1 MVQNQGCDIK
11 WAHIVEL
18 SENAV
23 ANTALYVGK
32 HLTRE
37 HLNLTSYSRMNVRLA
52 AQVFTHSNVTSY
64 DMMILYYITRCLVN
78 LLLMDSRQ

>member
-1 MVQNQGCDIK
+1 MDVKLIT

-18 SENAV
+18 SGKTV

-32 HLTRE
+32 NLTRE

-52 AQVFTHSNVTSY
+52 AQVFTHNYITPF
-64 DMMILYYITRCLVN
+64 DINIMILYYFT
-78 LLLMDSRQ
+78 SPGAQ

>member
-1 MVQNQGCDIK
+1 MVQNQGYDIK

-23 ANTALYVGK
+23 DVGK

-64 DMMILYYITRCLVN
+64 DMMILYYITRCSVN

>member
-1 MVQNQGCDIK
+1 MVQNQGYDIK

-37 HLNLTSYSRMNVRLA
+37 HLNWTSYSRMNVRLA
-52 AQVFTHSNVTSY
+52 AQVYTHSNVTSY
-64 DMMILYYITRCLVN
+64 DMMIL
-78 LLLMDSRQ
+78 

>member
-1 MVQNQGCDIK
+1 MCVVQNQGCDIK

-18 SENAV
+18 SEKAV

-32 HLTRE
+32 NLTRE

-52 AQVFTHSNVTSY
+52 AQVLIHN
-64 DMMILYYITRCLVN
+64 YITPFN
-78 LLLMDSRQ
+78 I